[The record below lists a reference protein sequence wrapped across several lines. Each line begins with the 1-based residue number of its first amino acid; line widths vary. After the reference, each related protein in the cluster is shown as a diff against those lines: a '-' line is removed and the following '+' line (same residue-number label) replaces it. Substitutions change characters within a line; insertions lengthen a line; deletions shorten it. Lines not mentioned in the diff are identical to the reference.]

1 MKDKSLTSK
10 VKMIA
15 GIATAACVAY
25 KAYKV
30 FSRPA
35 KLKKLKDQV
44 VVITGASEGIGK
56 AYADDFAKAGAKLV
70 LAARRKEKLEETA
83 KELKEKYNI
92 ETLAVVTDVSKEHD
106 CINLIEQ
113 ALEHFGHVDILINN
127 AGTATYEFFHKENV
141 DNLKRIMD
149 INYWGMV
156 YCTHAVLPSMIS
168 RGSGKIINISSVAG
182 KIGTPAMANYA
193 ATKHAMNGFSDALRA
208 EVAKYGIQVN
218 VICPTSTKTSIVMNS
233 ANNSAVKFDPKNYP
247 GMTPERVSKET
258 MNAIL
263 DNKPEH
269 VIGFLENIGIAINK
283 ISPATVNN
291 TLKHTIR
298 FIFKD

>member
-1 MKDKSLTSK
+1 
-10 VKMIA
+10 
-15 GIATAACVAY
+15 
-25 KAYKV
+25 
-30 FSRPA
+30 
-35 KLKKLKDQV
+35 
-44 VVITGASEGIGK
+44 
-56 AYADDFAKAGAKLV
+56 
-70 LAARRKEKLEETA
+70 
-83 KELKEKYNI
+83 
-92 ETLAVVTDVSKEHD
+92 
-106 CINLIEQ
+106 
-113 ALEHFGHVDILINN
+113 
-127 AGTATYEFFHKENV
+127 
-141 DNLKRIMD
+141 MD